1 MRVALCT
8 VTVDSVAVTST
19 ASLAL
24 LGYSFKCK
32 WLPLQ
37 ALTHASHTMLDHG
50 RRWLCDS
57 GGEQDADGT
66 RSIEVTTITDMF
78 NYVQF
83 APPCITLCCCGAVL

>member
-1 MRVALCT
+1 LLIAQVNAIHATTIVQALPLGSLVPAEYAAAVPQLAT
-8 VTVDSVAVTST
+8 VQ
-19 ASLAL
+19 SLQQLEQA

-57 GGEQDADGT
+57 GGDQDTADGT
-66 RSIEVTTITDMF
+66 RSIEV
-78 NYVQF
+78 Q
-83 APPCITLCCCGAVL
+83 